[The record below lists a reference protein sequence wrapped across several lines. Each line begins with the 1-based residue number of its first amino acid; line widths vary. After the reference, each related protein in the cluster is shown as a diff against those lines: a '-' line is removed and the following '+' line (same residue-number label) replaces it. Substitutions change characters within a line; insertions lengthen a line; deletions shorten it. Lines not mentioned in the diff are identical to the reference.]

1 MEQIDF
7 SQIPY
12 SQHHREAAMMLGDA
26 TVHSVFT
33 YLLDEYLYRVRAGKP
48 GTFKISCSK
57 LGEAQ
62 GVYRKKVKAALQQL
76 ETMHLI
82 KVSGNNVS
90 VNGNVYASL
99 IYAFHN
105 LVDID
110 QKRKFSEHLQ
120 VGAFEPL
127 EEMGYTDIGANAPTL
142 FGMTG
147 GVFNFGA
154 NRPTSQ
160 QIGLNEPTSLVQI
173 DQNDKVGLNRPK
185 IENWS
190 KQTNQVGANRP
201 ISQIIGA
208 FRPTS
213 DEEQDLIGL
222 FTPYLDIAPDSE
234 AAKELNLVLLGQK
247 NDISEETELVCLH
260 QLVSQMLVYLHQ
272 RVGLNAPTEINN
284 KYKKRNNQQAG
295 EFFENF
301 EPSETEE
308 TFDELPDNLPKLKK
322 GGKHFQKVEYPY
334 FPASEVLSFIQDI
347 HNCLD
352 DDVKLFLYNF
362 NQELHARYDQD
373 AEYDDETGE
382 LIKQQETVDTS
393 QLVLSKSEV
402 EDIASTAISNTRT
415 DIADKDIYVN
425 DELVSITATDNLDRL
440 TKFNIIDWQFELVG
454 DGEKVCQVDW
464 SKIQNPNAEPLDN
477 FQPINKRSRR
487 TREGEVN
494 KERELNKQYIAS
506 LIEHSAEDETWDKLS
521 PMEKLIYN
529 FLCDHFEFSED
540 GLEVIDVKE
549 EKKYL
554 NRNAI
559 FQYFQNELENR
570 PNTPSITDFFS
581 TFAKEKPDTYGGI
594 KLRPNMFSA
603 SKIQR
608 WNAKYGFQGVI
619 SSSDVQ
625 VTTEEEKVAQS
636 G

>member
-62 GVYRKKVKAALQQL
+62 GVYRKKVKATLQQL
-76 ETMHLI
+76 ETMRLI
-82 KVSGNNVS
+82 KVDENNVS

-105 LVDID
+105 LVSLD
-110 QKRKFSEHLQ
+110 QKHKFSEYLQ

-127 EEMGYTDIGANAPTL
+127 EEMGYVDIGANAPTL

-154 NRPTSQ
+154 NAPTSQ
-160 QIGLNEPTSLVQI
+160 QIGLNEPTLLVQT
-173 DQNDKVGLNRPK
+173 DQKQKVGLNRPK
-185 IENWS
+185 TESWS

-201 ISQIIGA
+201 ILQLVGA
-208 FRPTS
+208 FRPTFES
-213 DEEQDLIGL
+213 EQDLIGL
-222 FTPYLDIAPDSE
+222 FAPYLNIDPDSE
-234 AAKELNLVLLGQK
+234 VAKELKLVLLGQK

-272 RVGLNAPTEINN
+272 RVGLNAPTEIKN
-284 KYKKRNNQQAG
+284 KYIKRNNQQAG
-295 EFFENF
+295 EFSENF
-301 EPSETEE
+301 ELSETDDS
-308 TFDELPDNLPKLKK
+308 FDELPDNLPKIRK

-347 HNCLD
+347 HQCLD

-382 LIKQQETVDTS
+382 LIKQQSTVDTS
-393 QLVLSKSEV
+393 QLILPKSEV
-402 EDIASTAISNTRT
+402 EDIASTAISNTRA
-415 DIADKDIYVN
+415 DIADKNIYVN
-425 DELVSITATDNLDRL
+425 DEQVEITAIDNLDRL
-440 TKFNIIDWQFELVG
+440 TKFNIMDWDFKLVG
-454 DGEKVCQVDW
+454 DGEKVCQIDW
-464 SKIQNPNAEPLDN
+464 GKIQNPNAEPMNCL
-477 FQPINKRSRR
+477 QPSSKRSRR
-487 TREGEVN
+487 TKDGEVN
-494 KERELNKQYIAS
+494 AGRELNKQYIAS
-506 LIEHSAEDETWDKLS
+506 IIEHSAEDETWEKLS

-540 GLEVIDVKE
+540 GLEVVDVKE

-554 NRNAI
+554 NRNML
-559 FQYFQNELENR
+559 FQYFQKELDSR
-570 PNTPSITDFFS
+570 PDTPSQEDFFS
-581 TFAKEKPDTYGGI
+581 TFAKDKPDTYGGI

-603 SKIQR
+603 AKIQH
-608 WNAKYGFQGVI
+608 WNSKHGFQSVFST
-619 SSSDVQ
+619 SSIQ
-625 VTTEEEKVAQS
+625 VTTEEEKTHQNV
-636 G
+636 

>member
-12 SQHHREAAMMLGDA
+12 SQHHRETAMMLGDA

-62 GVYRKKVKAALQQL
+62 GVYRKKVKATLQQL
-76 ETMHLI
+76 ETMRLI
-82 KVSGNNVS
+82 KVDGNNVS

-105 LVDID
+105 LVSLD
-110 QKRKFSEHLQ
+110 QKHKFSEHLQ
-120 VGAFEPL
+120 VGSFEPL
-127 EEMGYTDIGANAPTL
+127 EEMGYVDIGANAPTL

-154 NRPTSQ
+154 NAPTSQ
-160 QIGLNEPTSLVQI
+160 QIGLNEPILLVQT

-185 IENWS
+185 TENWS

-213 DEEQDLIGL
+213 NEEQDLIGL
-222 FTPYLDIAPDSE
+222 FAPYLNIDPDSE
-234 AAKELNLVLLGQK
+234 AAKELNLVFLGQK

-284 KYKKRNNQQAG
+284 TYIKRNNQQAG
-295 EFFENF
+295 EFSENF
-301 EPSETEE
+301 EPSETDDS
-308 TFDELPDNLPKLKK
+308 FDELPDNLPKIRK

-347 HNCLD
+347 HQCLD

-382 LIKQQETVDTS
+382 LIKQQSTVDTS
-393 QLVLSKSEV
+393 QLILPKSEV
-402 EDIASTAISNTRT
+402 EDIASTAISNTRA
-415 DIADKDIYVN
+415 DIADRNIYVN
-425 DELVSITATDNLDRL
+425 DEQVEITATDNLDRL
-440 TKFNIIDWQFELVG
+440 TKFNIMDWDFKLVG
-454 DGEKVCQVDW
+454 DGEKVCQIDW
-464 SKIQNPNAEPLDN
+464 GKIQNPDAEPMNSL
-477 FQPINKRSRR
+477 QSSPKRSRR
-487 TREGEVN
+487 TKDGEVN
-494 KERELNKQYIAS
+494 AERELNKQYIAS
-506 LIEHSAEDETWDKLS
+506 IIEHSAEDETWEKLS

-540 GLEVIDVKE
+540 GLEVVDVKE

-554 NRNAI
+554 NRNML
-559 FQYFQNELENR
+559 FQYFQKELDSR
-570 PNTPSITDFFS
+570 PNTPSQEDFFS
-581 TFAKEKPDTYGGI
+581 TFAKDKPDTYGGI

-603 SKIQR
+603 AKIQH
-608 WNAKYGFQGVI
+608 WNSKHGFQSVFSA
-619 SSSDVQ
+619 SSIQ
-625 VTTEEEKVAQS
+625 VTTEEEKTSQNV
-636 G
+636 